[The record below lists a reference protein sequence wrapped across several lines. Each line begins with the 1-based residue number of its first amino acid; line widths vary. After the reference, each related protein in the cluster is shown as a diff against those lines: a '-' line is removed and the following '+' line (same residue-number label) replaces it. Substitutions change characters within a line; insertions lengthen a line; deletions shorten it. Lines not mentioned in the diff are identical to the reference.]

1 MMIRSE
7 RDCTKLKKRQ
17 VRLGHVQRR
26 LLSLQRDLDVDL
38 TNVID
43 QINEDLNAIAVQL
56 EEYDTQRRADMIQMT
71 DAGSSADDP
80 FVVIRLAQ
88 ELPECLKRARLILGL
103 SQTELAKAA
112 SLKPQ
117 QINRYEQGNYEN
129 IQLAHAL
136 ALCRVLEQERQER
149 ERFTIKL
156 DQASTGTGAGSPT
169 ESAGVEPEDA
179 GVEDGAFVVPMEFG
193 CALD

>member
-1 MMIRSE
+1 MMIRRE
-7 RDCTKLKKRQ
+7 RDRTKLKKRQ

-43 QINEDLNAIAVQL
+43 QINEDLNAIALQL
-56 EEYDTQRRADMIQMT
+56 EEYDTQLRADMTQMT
-71 DAGSSADDP
+71 DAGGSADDP

-88 ELPECLKRARLILGL
+88 ELPECLKRARRILGL

-112 SLKPQ
+112 GLKPQ

-129 IQLAHAL
+129 IQLSHAL
-136 ALCRVLEQERQER
+136 ALCRVVEQERQDSDGFGLFSQQR
-149 ERFTIKL
+149 
-156 DQASTGTGAGSPT
+156 QASTGTGAGSPT
-169 ESAGVEPEDA
+169 ESEDA
-179 GVEDGAFVVPMEFG
+179 ESEDGAFVFPFEVD
-193 CALD
+193 CAPD